1 MQSRFAAISQVPIDT
16 FTILLALLPVRPLC
30 GSATKSRGT
39 GGMTFNGGGT
49 GRVRILFSLFLLLGS
64 LLLVQPTA
72 RAEEAAAAQ
81 DAADSASAALAK
93 GPQIVLVALRRGDTL
108 ASVLEGAGAS
118 AADAQD
124 AIQSLTR
131 LWSPREMKIGQELT
145 IEFGETHLQS
155 LQFFAGL
162 DRIVTAERGADGHF
176 RGTVTPRVL
185 TRVPA
190 IAGGVIKTSLYQ
202 AAIDSGVP
210 LPVLEVMVHA
220 FSYDVDF
227 QRELQPG
234 DRFEIMFER
243 ITDDSGRVVANGN
256 IIYAS
261 MTLSKNTLRI
271 YRFAPP
277 GEDAEY
283 FNAQGQSVKKALL
296 RTPIDGVKIT
306 SPFGM
311 RLHPILG
318 YSLMHKGVD
327 FGAAEGTP
335 IMAAGD
341 GVVEKAG
348 PANGYGNF
356 VLLKHNGTYETAYAH
371 MSRFAA
377 GVRPGVHVRQ
387 GQIIGYVGATGMAT
401 GPHLHYEVRINGSQ
415 VNPSS
420 VKFQP
425 GRNLAGAQL
434 NEFRAAVKDI
444 DRQFLMLVERQPQ
457 IAAIRN
463 HSGD

>member
-1 MQSRFAAISQVPIDT
+1 MVLR
-16 FTILLALLPVRPLC
+16 
-30 GSATKSRGT
+30 
-39 GGMTFNGGGT
+39 GGGFCSARAFL
-49 GRVRILFSLFLLLGS
+49 GLLLLLGF
-64 LLLVQPTA
+64 LLTLAPA
-72 RAEEAAAAQ
+72 LRAEEAIAPQDTASGAAVVP
-81 DAADSASAALAK
+81 AK

-108 ASVLEGAGAS
+108 MSVLQGAGAS
-118 AADAQD
+118 AADAEQ
-124 AIQSLTR
+124 AIQSLAK
-131 LWSPREMKIGQELT
+131 LWSPREMKVGQELT
-145 IEFGETHLQS
+145 IELGETHLQS

-162 DRIVTAERGADGHF
+162 DRIVSTERGADGHF
-176 RGTVTPRVL
+176 RGAVTPRAL
-185 TRVPA
+185 ARVPA
-190 IAGGVIKTSLYQ
+190 VASGVIKTSLYQ
-202 AAIDSGVP
+202 AAIDDGVP
-210 LPVLEVMVHA
+210 LAVLEVMVRA

-234 DRFEIMFER
+234 DRFEVMFER
-243 ITDDSGRVVANGN
+243 ITDDSGKVVANGN
-256 IIYAS
+256 VLYAS

-271 YRFAPP
+271 YRFAAP

-283 FNAQGQSVKKALL
+283 FDAQGQSVKKALL

-311 RLHPILG
+311 RVHPILG

-348 PANGYGNF
+348 PTNGYGNF

-377 GVRPGVHVRQ
+377 GIRPGVHVRQ
-387 GQIIGYVGATGMAT
+387 GQIIGYVGATGLAT
-401 GPHLHYEVRINGSQ
+401 GPHLHYEVRVDGTQ
-415 VNPSS
+415 VNPAS

-425 GRNLAGAQL
+425 GRNLVGGELVAFHAETREIEQQL
-434 NEFRAAVKDI
+434 
-444 DRQFLMLVERQPQ
+444 LTLTGRQPQ
-457 IAAIRN
+457 VAAVPQ
-463 HSGD
+463 HGHGGE

>member
-1 MQSRFAAISQVPIDT
+1 MIFSGDGA
-16 FTILLALLPVRPLC
+16 
-30 GSATKSRGT
+30 
-39 GGMTFNGGGT
+39 GT
-49 GRVRILFSLFLLLGS
+49 GRALLGLLLFLGILLTMP
-64 LLLVQPTA
+64 PTG
-72 RAEEAAAAQ
+72 RAEEAAAPQ
-81 DAADSASAALAK
+81 DAADDAAAVPTK

-108 ASVLEGAGAS
+108 MNVLQDAGAS
-118 AADAQD
+118 AADAEE
-124 AIQSLTR
+124 AIQSLAKF
-131 LWSPREMKIGQELT
+131 WSPREMKVGQELT
-145 IEFGETHLQS
+145 IELGETHLQS
-155 LQFFAGL
+155 LQFFGGL
-162 DRIVTAERGADGHF
+162 DRIVTAERGVDGHF
-176 RGTVTPRVL
+176 HGTVAPRAL
-185 TRVPA
+185 ARVPA
-190 IAGGVIKTSLYQ
+190 VASGVIKTSLYQ
-202 AAIDSGVP
+202 AAIDNGVP
-210 LPVLEVMVHA
+210 LSVLEVTVRA

-243 ITDDSGRVVANGN
+243 ITDGSGKVVANGN
-256 IIYAS
+256 VLYAS
-261 MTLSKNTLRI
+261 MTLSKNTLRV
-271 YRFAPP
+271 YRFAAP

-348 PANGYGNF
+348 PTAGYGNF

-371 MSRFAA
+371 MSRFAS

-387 GQIIGYVGATGMAT
+387 GQIIGYVGATGLAT
-401 GPHLHYEVRINGSQ
+401 GPHLHYEVRINGTQ
-415 VNPSS
+415 VNPAS

-425 GRNLAGAQL
+425 GRNLVGGELVA
-434 NEFRAAVKDI
+434 FRAEAREI
-444 DRQFLMLVERQPQ
+444 DQQLLTLTTRQPQ
-457 IAAIRN
+457 VAAVPV
-463 HSGD
+463 HGHGGE